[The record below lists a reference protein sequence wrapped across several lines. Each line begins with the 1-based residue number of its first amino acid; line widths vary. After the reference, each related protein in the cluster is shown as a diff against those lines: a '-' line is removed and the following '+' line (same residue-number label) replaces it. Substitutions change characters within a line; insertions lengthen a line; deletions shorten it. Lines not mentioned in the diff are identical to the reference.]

1 VPRVTKT
8 TSRPEVVGGGWPKK
22 PGSNGSN
29 GNGKHRWFGDKRR
42 FPKGTY
48 QITIWILLAAVV
60 MMFVALAS
68 SYIFLSG
75 SEQWKP
81 VRIPRT
87 FLISTVLI
95 LLSSVTIEKA
105 RQRLAVDLRQYARWL
120 FATLLL
126 GFAFVASQLVAW
138 RQLIVEGV
146 YLSSNPHSSFFYLF
160 TGAHGLH
167 LVGGMIAL
175 IYLTVRSRRL
185 LLGVE
190 AEKRSA
196 AADAISLYWHFMD
209 GLWIGLLLLLW
220 FWN

>member
-1 VPRVTKT
+1 VPRETTTTTKT
-8 TSRPEVVGGGWPKK
+8 DVVGGGWPKP
-22 PGSNGSN
+22 PGPNGSN
-29 GNGKHRWFGDKRR
+29 GNGRKKWFGDKRR

-48 QITIWILLAAVV
+48 KITTWILLAAVV

-87 FLISTVLI
+87 FLISTALI
-95 LLSSVTIEKA
+95 LMSSVTIEKA
-105 RQRLAVDLRQYARWL
+105 RRQLALDLRRYARWL
-120 FATLLL
+120 LATLFL
-126 GFAFVASQLVAW
+126 GVAFVTSQLIAW
-138 RQLIVEGV
+138 RHLAAQGV
-146 YLSSNPHSSFFYLF
+146 YLSSNPHSSFFFLF

-175 IYLTVRSRRL
+175 TLLTVRSRRL
-185 LLGVE
+185 LLGID
-190 AEKRSA
+190 AEKRTA
-196 AADAISLYWHFMD
+196 ATDAVSLYWHFMG
-209 GLWIGLLLLLW
+209 GLWVGLLLLLW

>member
-1 VPRVTKT
+1 
-8 TSRPEVVGGGWPKK
+8 
-22 PGSNGSN
+22 
-29 GNGKHRWFGDKRR
+29 
-42 FPKGTY
+42 
-48 QITIWILLAAVV
+48 
-60 MMFVALAS
+60 MFVALAS

-87 FLISTVLI
+87 FLISTALI
-95 LLSSVTIEKA
+95 LTSSVTIEKA
-105 RQRLAVDLRQYARWL
+105 RGRLPIDLRQYAWWL

-126 GFAFVASQLVAW
+126 GFAFVTSQLVAW
-138 RQLIVEGV
+138 RQLIAEGV
-146 YLSSNPHSSFFYLF
+146 FLSSNPHSSFFYLF

-185 LLGVE
+185 LLGVD
-190 AEKRSA
+190 AEKRRA
-196 AADAISLYWHFMD
+196 AVDAISLYWHFMD

>member
-1 VPRVTKT
+1 MPRVTKT
-8 TSRPEVVGGGWPKK
+8 TSRHEVVGGGWPKK
-22 PGSNGSN
+22 PGSSGSN
-29 GNGKHRWFGDKRR
+29 GNGKHKWFGDKRR

-48 QITIWILLAAVV
+48 KITIWILLAAVV

-68 SYIFLSG
+68 SYISLSA

-81 VRIPRT
+81 VRVPRT
-87 FLISTVLI
+87 FLISTALI
-95 LLSSVTIEKA
+95 LMSSVTIEKA
-105 RQRLAVDLRQYARWL
+105 RRRLPVDLRQYAWWL

-138 RQLIVEGV
+138 RQLIAEGV

-175 IYLTVRSRRL
+175 VYLTVRSRRL
-185 LLGVE
+185 LLGVD
-190 AEKRSA
+190 AEKRRA

-220 FWN
+220 LWN

>member
-1 VPRVTKT
+1 
-8 TSRPEVVGGGWPKK
+8 VVGGGWPKK

-29 GNGKHRWFGDKRR
+29 GNGKHKWFGDKRR
-42 FPKGTY
+42 FPRGTY
-48 QITIWILLAAVV
+48 KITIWILLAAVV

-68 SYIFLSG
+68 SYISLSG
-75 SEQWKP
+75 AEQWKP
-81 VRIPRT
+81 VRVPRT
-87 FLISTVLI
+87 FLISTALI
-95 LLSSVTIEKA
+95 LMSSVTIEKA
-105 RQRLAVDLRQYARWL
+105 RRRLPIDLRQYAWWL

-190 AEKRSA
+190 AEKRIA

>member
-1 VPRVTKT
+1 
-8 TSRPEVVGGGWPKK
+8 
-22 PGSNGSN
+22 
-29 GNGKHRWFGDKRR
+29 
-42 FPKGTY
+42 
-48 QITIWILLAAVV
+48 

-75 SEQWKP
+75 SEHWKP

-87 FLISTVLI
+87 FLVSTVLI
-95 LLSSVTIEKA
+95 LMSSVTIEKA
-105 RQRLAVDLRQYARWL
+105 RRQLALDLRRYAWWL

-138 RQLIVEGV
+138 RHLIAEGV

-185 LLGVE
+185 LLGTK

-196 AADAISLYWHFMD
+196 ATDAISLYWHFMD
-209 GLWIGLLLLLW
+209 GLWVGLLLLLW